1 VKLELHAEDALK
13 KLASERVGRQGQ
25 GYVNLAK
32 IAMQLFMFGFARPVK
47 NGERNLCSVT
57 LDGFRFL
64 ETRRNGG
71 SK

>member
-1 VKLELHAEDALK
+1 MKLETHAEEALK
-13 KLASERVGRQGQ
+13 KLATDKIGRQGQ
-25 GYVNLAK
+25 GYVNSAN
-32 IAMQLFMFGFARPVK
+32 IAMQLFRFGFARPVK
-47 NGERNLCSVT
+47 NGEGNLCAVT